1 MKMSEKE
8 NNPVGDSLLTL
19 DNVAELLSV
28 TKRTVYR
35 LIAKG
40 ELAKSHKVGH
50 SVRFF
55 VSDVSAYFEGLK
67 GKRGE
72 TCV

>member
-1 MKMSEKE
+1 MNNSD
-8 NNPVGDSLLTL
+8 NPVGDSLLTL
-19 DNVAELLSV
+19 DKVAELLSV

-40 ELAKSHKVGH
+40 EFAKPHKVGH

-55 VSDVSAYFEGLK
+55 VSDVTAYFEKLK
-67 GKRGE
+67 GQRGE
-72 TCV
+72 AHA

>member
-1 MKMSEKE
+1 MKMDNS
-8 NNPVGDSLLTL
+8 NPVGDRLITL

-40 ELAKSHKVGH
+40 ELAKPHKVGH

-55 VSDVSAYFEGLK
+55 ASEVEAYYEKLK
-67 GKRGE
+67 DRRGE
-72 TCV
+72 VYA

>member
-1 MKMSEKE
+1 MKQESDI
-8 NNPVGDSLLTL
+8 VGDRMLTL
-19 DNVAELLSV
+19 DKVAELLSV

-40 ELAKSHKVGH
+40 ELSKPHKVGH

-55 VSDVSAYFEGLK
+55 VSDVSTYFERLK
-67 GKRGE
+67 HQRGE
-72 TCV
+72 VC

>member
-1 MKMSEKE
+1 MNME
-8 NNPVGDSLLTL
+8 NNPVGDCMLTL
-19 DNVAELLSV
+19 DKVAELLSV

-40 ELAKSHKVGH
+40 ELAMPHKIGH

-55 VSDVSAYFEGLK
+55 VSDVTAYFEKLK
-67 GKRGE
+67 GQRGE
-72 TCV
+72 AHA

>member
-1 MKMSEKE
+1 MNAD

-19 DNVAELLSV
+19 DKVAELLSV

-40 ELAKSHKVGH
+40 ELAKPRKVGH

-55 VSDVSAYFEGLK
+55 VSDVTAYFERLK
-67 GKRGE
+67 GERGE
-72 TCV
+72 VHA

>member
-1 MKMSEKE
+1 MKAE

-19 DNVAELLSV
+19 EKVAGLLSV

-40 ELAKSHKVGH
+40 ELAKPHKVGH

-55 VSDVSAYFEGLK
+55 VSDISAYFEKLK
-67 GKRGE
+67 GKHGGM
-72 TCV
+72 CA